1 MNFGIG
7 QTLTVTGGA
16 PGDTGEQRGAT
27 MGVSHMLWRGTDC
40 VGIWEWCSRGRVWSC
55 AVLPFVDPKGDGW
68 GSCCGLGVPTGSGV
82 LTDCGTVAD

>member
-1 MNFGIG
+1 MNFGVG
-7 QTLTVTGGA
+7 QMLTVTGGA

-55 AVLPFVDPKGDGW
+55 AVLLFVDPKGGMVGGPAVVW
-68 GSCCGLGVPTGSGV
+68 GCPRGLE
-82 LTDCGTVAD
+82 C